1 MNREEN
7 SEKMSETVQVT
18 PPPFRPSEQHE
29 EAQEAPRQE
38 PPASPTLA
46 DRIAALEL
54 DEETSNLLIELTSSL
69 DSERVTPDMLNTLAL
84 GATHAVDVQNADATG
99 YLRGRNEKI
108 EAVLHPQS
116 LVEEEAPATPVF
128 PRYCRRSIWE

>member
-38 PPASPTLA
+38 PSVKEAAEPARKPDLLLAPASDKKDIRPSDGWSFGTFSGTVSDTQPEA
-46 DRIAALEL
+46 
-54 DEETSNLLIELTSSL
+54 EE
-69 DSERVTPDMLNTLAL
+69 A
-84 GATHAVDVQNADATG
+84 
-99 YLRGRNEKI
+99 K
-108 EAVLHPQS
+108 HP
-116 LVEEEAPATPVF
+116 EEAPD
-128 PRYCRRSIWE
+128 EEQE